1 MTQAQQ
7 ESLGSLIDDFDRQR
21 QPSKKSSGDGGVSGN
36 LPPKNVVLA
45 VVILGC
51 LIGAAVLGARALQSE
66 TGSLERWSQEHTLID
81 TETSELFIDY
91 RVPDGASYPLENPNT
106 GTSTL
111 MPAEACFWTRDGQAK
126 MDATWV
132 YVPRGEVVTCPDC
145 GRNVVGRNPRPPVDL
160 MLEALDRQ
168 EAQGRG
174 G

>member
-7 ESLGSLIDDFDRQR
+7 ESLGSLIDDFDQ
-21 QPSKKSSGDGGVSGN
+21 QHQSKKRTGGDRGGSGN

-51 LIGAAVLGARALQSE
+51 LIGAAVLGARALQTE
-66 TGSLERWSQEHTLID
+66 TGSLERWTQEHTLID
-81 TETSELFIDY
+81 TETGELFIDY
-91 RVPDGASYPLENPNT
+91 RVPDGSTYPLENPNT
-106 GTSTL
+106 GSETL
-111 MPAEACFWTRDGQAK
+111 VPAEACFWTRDGRAK

-132 YVPRGEVVTCPDC
+132 YVPQGGRVTCPDC
-145 GRNVVGRNPRPPVDL
+145 GRDVVGRNPRPPVEL
-160 MLEALDRQ
+160 MLEALDRE